1 MNTIRSAAEERPP
14 AELAM
19 DYPESLLNK
28 APAALFRPAIVRL
41 YRAMLNI
48 TLNQHDPKY
57 FSLKTDNPI
66 VRDEILACPGGL
78 ALLEA
83 VGFQREGEA
92 DGLQSSVSDGG
103 GSSEEN
109 LLSSSLLTLK
119 MPHDQSLVAA
129 AMARLRLLGQRR
141 VRWLSPDAASAMVQA
156 AAEKGGFGGGVALLP
171 GPLEVGNDAEGNA
184 LCVAR
189 APVGCRRRRRRRS
202 NLRQPETEGAESKQ
216 SPRDSSCRKSF
227 AATPAV

>member
-57 FSLKTDNPI
+57 FRLKTDNSV

-92 DGLQSSVSDGG
+92 ASKRRAPGEAWAPVKLRS
-103 GSSEEN
+103 
-109 LLSSSLLTLK
+109 
-119 MPHDQSLVAA
+119 MRAA
-129 AMARLRLLGQRR
+129 AAR
-141 VRWLSPDAASAMVQA
+141 
-156 AAEKGGFGGGVALLP
+156 
-171 GPLEVGNDAEGNA
+171 
-184 LCVAR
+184 
-189 APVGCRRRRRRRS
+189 
-202 NLRQPETEGAESKQ
+202 
-216 SPRDSSCRKSF
+216 
-227 AATPAV
+227 